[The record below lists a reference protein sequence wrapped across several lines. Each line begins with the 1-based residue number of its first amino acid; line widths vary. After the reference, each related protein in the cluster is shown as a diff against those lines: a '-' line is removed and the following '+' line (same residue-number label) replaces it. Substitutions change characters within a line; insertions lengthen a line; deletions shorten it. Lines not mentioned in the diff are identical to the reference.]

1 MTKPQNPWPA
11 INVGS
16 LRHLIQLQQQSSTQ
30 DSVGQPVL
38 TWTTVRT
45 SYGGL
50 NLVSMK
56 EAFGEGQL
64 TAQETD
70 IWTLRWTPTEI
81 LPGMQLVFGSNT
93 YIVQMVSNVM
103 RRNLIV
109 HLLCL
114 QLNGKS

>member
-16 LRHLIQLQQQSSTQ
+16 LRHQVQIKSQSSTQ

-38 TWTTVRT
+38 TWNLVRAT
-45 SYGGL
+45 SAGL

-70 IWTLRWTPTEI
+70 IWTLRWTSTEI
-81 LPGMQLVFGSNT
+81 LPGMQLVFGANT

-114 QLNGKS
+114 QLNAKS

>member
-16 LRHLIQLQQQSSTQ
+16 LRHQVQIKSQSSTQ

-38 TWTTVRT
+38 AWTTIRT
-45 SYGGL
+45 TMAGL

-64 TAQETD
+64 TAQESD
-70 IWTLRWTPTEI
+70 IWTMRWSAGI
-81 LPGMQLVFGSNT
+81 QPGMQLVFGSNV
-93 YIVQMVSNVM
+93 YKIQSVNDVA
-103 RRNLIV
+103 RRRLIL

-114 QLNGKS
+114 QLNAQS